1 MARFWK
7 AGLIVAAA
15 LLATAGLVS
24 IASASSGPNRTASS
38 SKTKTIHVVQSNVGV
53 DNPVDVGPEG
63 GSVGDYNVI
72 NTPFLDPKSNQQVGL
87 ESAVCTDIELAPSR
101 LQCVTTASFPEGNIT
116 FQGAFLFEPPEP
128 FVLAITGGT
137 GAYRTAHG
145 TVTFIFPPRG
155 DELHVVFRVIL

>member
-1 MARFWK
+1 MARLWK
-7 AGLIVAAA
+7 PGLIVAAA

-24 IASASSGPNRTASS
+24 IASASSGPNRTATS

-53 DNPVDVGPEG
+53 DNRVDVGPEG
-63 GSVGDYNVI
+63 DSVGDYNVI

-87 ESAVCTDIELAPSR
+87 ESGVCTEIEAAPGRS
-101 LQCVTTASFPEGNIT
+101 QCVTTASFPEGNST
-116 FQGAFLFEPPEP
+116 FQGAFLFEPPK

-145 TVTFIFPPRG
+145 TVTFIFPPQEG
-155 DELHVVFRVIL
+155 ELHVVFRVIL

>member
-15 LLATAGLVS
+15 LLATAELVS
-24 IASASSGPNRTASS
+24 IPSASSGPNRTASS

-87 ESAVCTDIELAPSR
+87 ESGVCTSIEAPPGR

-116 FQGAFLFEPPEP
+116 FQGAFLFEPPELE
-128 FVLAITGGT
+128 LAITGGT

-145 TVTFIFPPRG
+145 TVTFIFPPQEG
-155 DELHVVFRVIL
+155 ELHVVFRVIL